1 MGKINFV
8 TIILILVCLITLPK
22 TQVLAQ
28 EEDNIYQE
36 LSEFMEKFEKKCPD
50 IATNFYNLHDTI
62 MYSEGKLSIKEKE
75 FIAIGIAVSS
85 RCEYCIYFH
94 TIAAMKSGATEEEIL
109 EAASVAIYMSG
120 GPGYSYIKHVMD
132 AIEIYSDM
140 KEENNTEKLE

>member
-1 MGKINFV
+1 MKKNSSLVILLIVGC
-8 TIILILVCLITLPK
+8 IIALPK

-28 EEDNIYQE
+28 EKVNTYNE
-36 LSEFMEKFEKKCPD
+36 LFDFMEKFEKKCPD
-50 IATNFYNLHDTI
+50 ISTSFFNLHDTI

-75 FIAIGIAVSS
+75 FIAIGIAVST

-109 EAASVAIYMSG
+109 EAASVAIFMSG

-132 AIEIYSDM
+132 ALEVYSSM
-140 KEENNTEKLE
+140 KESKNADK